1 MRADARKPASPAQ
14 VAVILADEGL
24 GLRNADGS
32 LPAPPGEHFT
42 TWKFRVSSHGGE
54 SEKRAV
60 IDYIF
65 HSPALRPVARWAHP
79 TTQSIGPDG
88 LPCALYPSDHL
99 AIAVTFEW

>member
-1 MRADARKPASPAQ
+1 M
-14 VAVILADEGL
+14 ILGDEGL

-88 LPCALYPSDHL
+88 LPCALYPSDPL
-99 AIAVTFEW
+99 AIAVTFDW